1 MRKPNNEELEFVEK
15 SLKELKIQLDRI
27 IHYIQENP
35 WTAMDTN
42 TKSTEFKFQTEL
54 FNNHTKWMNS
64 YLELSGIYDFYT
76 ENNKKE
82 EKQIR
87 KGYEENITMD
97 ILKGGNLD
105 ELIDEQ

>member
-1 MRKPNNEELEFVEK
+1 MRKPDSKEIDFIEK
-15 SLKELKIQLDRI
+15 SLQELKTQLDRI
-27 IHYIQENP
+27 IHYIEENP
-35 WTAMDTN
+35 WTAMDNPN
-42 TKSTEFKFQTEL
+42 TKSAEFKFQTEL

-64 YLELSGIYDFYT
+64 YLQLSGIYDFYV

-87 KGYEENITMD
+87 KGYDENITMD

-105 ELIDEQ
+105 DLIEE